1 MKTTSL
7 DWKKRSRLFFVLFSL
22 QPSQM
27 VRLCVQRGA
36 KILRKSSTLSRVHQ
50 RYSRQTDQ
58 IAMTAE
64 RRSEL
69 IIEMLRYYVK
79 KFKGMK

>member
-1 MKTTSL
+1 M
-7 DWKKRSRLFFVLFSL
+7 
-22 QPSQM
+22 
-27 VRLCVQRGA
+27 
-36 KILRKSSTLSRVHQ
+36 SRVHQ